1 MYSVVD
7 RTALRAVSRVRQT
20 PSRGPKDRAVTLAG
34 LVLSL
39 SIAATGLFWGVIRAD
54 GVTPAERL
62 ALVLFMPLFGS
73 LTFTVLVTAAGFLRG
88 IAARTST
95 RSTLAQWGTREAPP
109 SRVALVMVVRHE
121 VVTRVQAGLRA
132 IYRSLAATGSLEPYT
147 FFLLSDSTDPAVGA
161 AEERAVHALTEE
173 LGARGRVRYRRR
185 AENHGRKSGNLAEFC
200 TRWGPTFDYMIVL
213 DADSLLDGAT
223 IRELVDRMDRQP
235 RTGILQLPIR
245 PVNGRSLFARIQQF
259 AASLYGPLATEGL
272 AFWLGNAA
280 PYWGHNAIIRVA
292 PFIEHCRLPRLP
304 GREPLGGE
312 ILSHDFVEAALMRG
326 AGWDV
331 QVASDLGGS
340 YEELPPNLVAHAA
353 RERRWCQGNLQHLR
367 LLFAP
372 TFAFASRLTLAVGAL
387 SYLCGPAWVLFVVA
401 LSLSPSVPGL
411 IGFTGL
417 CHRPRVRLARVF
429 GATLIVLT
437 LSFLVLPKV
446 FALVW
451 LSMTPGA
458 VALRGGWG
466 SVVASLALE
475 SLFAVLVTPILLT
488 FQAGFVL
495 AVLSGGNAGWNVQSR
510 GDAALSVGAALHAHG
525 LQTIGGLAATAL
537 LFATD
542 PLISIWLLPSLVGLW
557 VAIPLSVVTS
567 RADWGGRARH
577 RRLFLIPQ
585 EIAPSPV
592 LQALTASLQMSDPA
606 WRPVN
611 ASHVSDSARWR
622 PLNVA

>member
-1 MYSVVD
+1 MYLVAD
-7 RTALRAVSRVRQT
+7 REELRGIGRVRRG
-20 PSRGPKDRAVTLAG
+20 PSRGRNDRALALAG

-39 SIAATGLFWGVIRAD
+39 SITATALFWRVIRAE
-54 GVTPAERL
+54 GVTAGEGL

-73 LTFTVLVTAAGFLRG
+73 LTFTFFVTGAGFLRG
-88 IAARTST
+88 IAARSSTPSAAAQWST
-95 RSTLAQWGTREAPP
+95 RDATP

-132 IYRSLAATGSLEPYT
+132 IYRSLAATGSVEPYT

-173 LGARGRVRYRRR
+173 LGAMGRLRYRRR
-185 AENHGRKSGNLAEFC
+185 AENHGRKSGNLADFC
-200 TRWGPTFDYMIVL
+200 TRWGTSFDYMIVL
-213 DADSLLDGAT
+213 DADSVLDGAT
-223 IRELVDRMDRQP
+223 IRELVHRMDRQP

-259 AASLYGPLATEGL
+259 AASAYAPLATDGI

-292 PFIEHCRLPRLP
+292 PFMKHCRLPRLP

-331 QVASDLGGS
+331 HVASDLGGS

-372 TFAFASRLTLAVGAL
+372 TFAPASRLTLAVGAL

-401 LSLSPSVPGL
+401 ISLSPSVPVL
-411 IGFTGL
+411 LAFTETVPPAESSL
-417 CHRPRVRLARVF
+417 TRVF

-437 LSFLVLPKV
+437 LGFLVLPKV
-446 FALVW
+446 FALVR

-466 SVVASLALE
+466 PVVASLALE
-475 SLFAVLVTPILLT
+475 SLFALLVTPILLT
-488 FQAGFVL
+488 FQAAFVV
-495 AVLSGGNAGWNVQSR
+495 AVLSGSNAGWNVQSR
-510 GDAALSVGAALHAHG
+510 GAAALSVGAAFHAHG
-525 LQTIGGLAATAL
+525 LQTFGGLAAAAL

-542 PLISIWLLPSLVGLW
+542 SLISIWLLPSLVGLW
-557 VAIPLSVVTS
+557 LAIPLSVVTS
-567 RADWGGRARH
+567 RADWGLCAR
-577 RRLFLIPQ
+577 RCRLFLIP
-585 EIAPSPV
+585 EELSPSPL
-592 LQALTASLQMSDPA
+592 LQALTASLQTPDPA
-606 WRPVN
+606 RDAVSGSRVSN
-611 ASHVSDSARWR
+611 AA
-622 PLNVA
+622 A

>member
-1 MYSVVD
+1 MDSVAD
-7 RTALRAVSRVRQT
+7 RADLRAVGRVRKR
-20 PSRGPKDRAVTLAG
+20 PLPGRNDRALTLAG

-39 SIAATGLFWGVIRAD
+39 SIAATVLFWGVIRTE

-73 LTFTVLVTAAGFLRG
+73 LTYTFLLTAAGFLRG
-88 IAARTST
+88 IATRTST
-95 RSTLAQWGTREAPP
+95 RSTLAQWDTPPATP

-132 IYRSLAATGSLEPYT
+132 IYRSLASTGSLEPYT

-161 AEERAVHALTEE
+161 AEERAVQALTKE
-173 LGARGRVRYRRR
+173 LGATGRVRYRRR
-185 AENHGRKSGNLAEFC
+185 TENHGRKSGNLADFC
-200 TRWGPTFDYMIVL
+200 TRWGTAFDYMIVL
-213 DADSLLDGAT
+213 DADSVLDGAT
-223 IRELVDRMDRQP
+223 IRELVHRMDRQP
-235 RTGILQLPIR
+235 HTGILQLPIR
-245 PVNGRSLFARIQQF
+245 PVNGRSLYARIQQF
-259 AASLYGPLATEGL
+259 AASLYAPLATEGI

-292 PFIEHCRLPRLP
+292 PFMKHCRLPRLP

-331 QVASDLGGS
+331 RVASDLGGS

-372 TFAFASRLTLAVGAL
+372 TFAVASRLTLAVGAL

-401 LSLSPSVPGL
+401 ISLSPSIPALV
-411 IGFTGL
+411 GFTGNV
-417 CHRPRVRLARVF
+417 PPAESSVARVL
-429 GATLIVLT
+429 GATLIALT

-446 FALVW
+446 FALLR

-466 SVVASLALE
+466 PVVASLALE
-475 SLFAVLVTPILLT
+475 SLFALLVTPILLT
-488 FQAGFVL
+488 FQAAFVF
-495 AVLSGGNAGWNVQSR
+495 AVLSGGNAGWSVQSR
-510 GDAALSVGAALHAHG
+510 GEAALSAGRGVPRSWASDHRRARGSGPACSRPIPSSRSGSCRASSGSGSRFRCPPSRVASTGVCALAGAA
-525 LQTIGGLAATAL
+525 
-537 LFATD
+537 
-542 PLISIWLLPSLVGLW
+542 SS
-557 VAIPLSVVTS
+557 
-567 RADWGGRARH
+567 
-577 RRLFLIPQ
+577 
-585 EIAPSPV
+585 
-592 LQALTASLQMSDPA
+592 
-606 WRPVN
+606 
-611 ASHVSDSARWR
+611 
-622 PLNVA
+622 